1 MQTVE
6 WIVRYR
12 RFLKRRNCS
21 AHTVK
26 NYMNILAYFTAWEKT
41 PLSKIS
47 HKEIGLYVE
56 HLLKTRKPKTINCH
70 LGAIRAFFDYLIDDE
85 GFSLTNPV
93 RKKQRLRLPR
103 PLPRHLKDDQVRA
116 LFKEIKDKRDRAMFM
131 LMLRCGLR
139 VEEIAQLTID
149 GIEYRNRQIFVSNG
163 KGSKDRIVY
172 MSKDAQS
179 VLEVY
184 LKKRAFI
191 KERKVFL
198 VQKGPLTGKP
208 ISIRGIQKRIETY
221 AKKTGVPVSC
231 HHLRH
236 TMATQLLNADAD
248 LVTIQD
254 LLGHS
259 RVTTTQRYC
268 RVSNLKVQ
276 RDYYKAIE
284 VVLRRSQQSAHDGL
298 DMNNF
303 IPTAIKTEPKA
314 GYVTYSK
321 WNSINLD

>member
-1 MQTVE
+1 MQTTE
-6 WIVRYR
+6 LLVRYR

-21 AHTVK
+21 GHTVK
-26 NYMNILAYFTAWEKT
+26 NDINILNHFTTWHPSSLLT
-41 PLSKIS
+41 VT
-47 HKEIGLYVE
+47 HKEIGHYVE
-56 HLLKTRKPKTINCH
+56 HLLKTRKPLTINCH
-70 LGAIRAFFDYLIDDE
+70 LGAIRALFDYLIDDE
-85 GFSLTNPV
+85 GISLTNPV

-103 PLPRHLKDDQVRA
+103 PLPKHLKDDQVRT
-116 LFKEIKDKRDRAMFM
+116 LFGEIKDVRDRAMFM

-139 VEEIAQLTID
+139 VDEIAQLTLD
-149 GIEYRNRQIFVSNG
+149 GIEYRNRQIFVFDG

-172 MSKDAQS
+172 MSEDARSALQD
-179 VLEVY
+179 Y
-184 LKKRAFI
+184 LKKRALS
-191 KERKVFL
+191 KTKRVFL
-198 VQKGPLTGKP
+198 VQKGPLAGKA
-208 ISIRGIQKRIETY
+208 ISVRGIQKRIEY
-221 AKKTGVPVSC
+221 YSKKTGIPVFC

-284 VVLRRSQQSAHDGL
+284 AVLRRSQETAEDGL
-298 DMNNF
+298 GLNDF
-303 IPTAIKTEPKA
+303 IPTAI
-314 GYVTYSK
+314 
-321 WNSINLD
+321 IN